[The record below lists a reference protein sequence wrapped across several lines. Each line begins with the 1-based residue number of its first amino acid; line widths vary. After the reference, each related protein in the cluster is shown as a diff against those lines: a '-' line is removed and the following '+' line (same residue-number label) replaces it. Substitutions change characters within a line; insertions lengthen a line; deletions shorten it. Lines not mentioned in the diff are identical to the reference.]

1 MIIQQPSLATLK
13 PDRDESVNFDETE
26 NLFIEG
32 DDQLKTNVMQTFKSR
47 SQGYSEHQQIV
58 FRIV

>member
-47 SQGYSEHQQIV
+47 SQGYSEHQ
-58 FRIV
+58 